1 LNDKWHNIIAW
12 AELNWTSKT
21 LEADYCRLGLSVAVY
36 HIWAQRN
43 AILHHG
49 YVKTVEQIVNI
60 IRKQVK
66 MKIESVNSYPS
77 HSINTGLCARWVSLF
92 FSNVVLLLSW

>member
-1 LNDKWHNIIAW
+1 MCMLCRAKIENKDHLFFKSSFAQRIWKQIKQFCCTEDLNDKWHNIIAW

-60 IRKQVK
+60 IR
-66 MKIESVNSYPS
+66 
-77 HSINTGLCARWVSLF
+77 
-92 FSNVVLLLSW
+92 